1 VSQPGLIPVSEEH
14 DEKYKVDYI
23 VASHIYR
30 HQLQYLVHWKDY
42 EEHECTWEPAFNVK
56 NAPLNAPQAVECF
69 YKKNPSAPQKLCM
82 TQSDF
87 GSLFKPVPGNLTIC
101 DTQFYSLESC
111 S

>member
-1 VSQPGLIPVSEEH
+1 M
-14 DEKYKVDYI
+14 DYI
-23 VASHIYR
+23 VASGY
-30 HQLQYLVHWKDY
+30 K
-42 EEHECTWEPAFNVK
+42 EHKYTWELASNIK
-56 NAPLNAPQAVECF
+56 NAPQAVECF